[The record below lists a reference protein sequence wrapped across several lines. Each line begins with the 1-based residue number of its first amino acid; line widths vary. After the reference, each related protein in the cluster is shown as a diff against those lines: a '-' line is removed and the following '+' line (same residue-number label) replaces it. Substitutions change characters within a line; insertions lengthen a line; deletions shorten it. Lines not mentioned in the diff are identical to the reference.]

1 MRRTVGRN
9 VRFLI
14 FLVLVIEVGK
24 NFNQNVYFS
33 LRNDN
38 IVVLERI
45 FIVLCRYLS
54 SVASLIKKTGPPLYF
69 PIYKSLH
76 FCLYQDSCIEYQRY
90 IKVC

>member
-14 FLVLVIEVGK
+14 FFFVLVIEVGK

-54 SVASLIKKTGPPLYF
+54 SVASLIKKLDLHYIFLYTN
-69 PIYKSLH
+69 L
-76 FCLYQDSCIEYQRY
+76 CIF
-90 IKVC
+90 V